1 MKRVKRNPKTPTRE
15 LHLCREFAHMRIQFP
30 CLLCREESKGG
41 SDLDEPWIMTV
52 KGVPGH
58 TSE

>member
-1 MKRVKRNPKTPTRE
+1 MKKVKQNQKTPTRKS
-15 LHLCREFAHMRIQFP
+15 HQQQQVGPINSCSLCLF
-30 CLLCREESKGG
+30 CREESKGG